1 MVHIF
6 DNWIVEEMKFIKLT
20 AFLLAAFSMVAC
32 DDTTD
37 TLGSSITNEVDNLTI
52 TDATYNG
59 DTQSNVDGPILTKSH
74 TGIIGRVKDSEKKT

>member
-37 TLGSSITNEVDNLTI
+37 TLGSSITNKVDNLTI
-52 TDATYNG
+52 TDATYNVE
-59 DTQSNVDGPILTKSH
+59 TQSLVAGPVLSKSNN
-74 TGIIGRVKDSEKKT
+74 GIDRKSVV